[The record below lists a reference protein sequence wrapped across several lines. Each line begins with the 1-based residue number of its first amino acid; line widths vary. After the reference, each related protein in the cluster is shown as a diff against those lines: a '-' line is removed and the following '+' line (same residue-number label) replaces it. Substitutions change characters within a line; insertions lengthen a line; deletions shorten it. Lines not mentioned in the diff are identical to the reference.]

1 MVTPSVQLK
10 EGYGQPPPMFAQE
23 IAQGRSVL
31 ANASPARL
39 RAELYHAKGSL
50 NRLLV
55 LLWHKDE
62 RVRTAA
68 ALALSGGDGH
78 RAYIPRNGHFAGAL
92 LRRLAGQDI
101 ASTPHERLE
110 QVSQALYTL
119 LEQSANDLR
128 GMANMHY
135 SFLSSALYLALL
147 GTCRDTMAS
156 VRRLRAAAAHKGLC
170 RLLYELKQ
178 PSVMRRLNAQDAAA
192 LAHEA
197 ALALAAMPPQ
207 ELSGFWHGLMHG
219 DRRRRL
225 AYAEA
230 LWAFSDR
237 RVVPYLLQALEGQ
250 HPDIAIY
257 LVRCLARLGDP
268 QALSALERLA
278 SARHRALRQEAAAAM
293 NQILQ
298 GLERRPSRLLLRPAT
313 PPDFE
318 RQLLRPLKERG
329 ETLLEPEELLRSH
342 PQEANLQKE
351 KEKSG

>member
-1 MVTPSVQLK
+1 MISSFHTQ
-10 EGYGQPPPMFAQE
+10 EGFGLPPPMLAQE
-23 IAQGRSVL
+23 IANGRSVL

-50 NRLLV
+50 NRLLI

-92 LRRLAGQDI
+92 LRRLTGQNI
-101 ASTPHERLE
+101 APTPQERLE
-110 QVSQALYTL
+110 QVAQALHDL

-135 SFLSSALYLALL
+135 SFLSCALYLALL

-156 VRRLRAAAAHKGLC
+156 VRRLRVATAHKGLC

-192 LAHEA
+192 LANEA

-207 ELSGFWHGLMHG
+207 ELPGFWHGLMQG
-219 DRRRRL
+219 EKRRRL

-230 LWAFSDR
+230 LSAFSDR
-237 RVVPYLLQALEGQ
+237 RAVPYLLQTLEGA
-250 HPDIAIY
+250 HLDIVIP

-268 QALSALERLA
+268 QALPALERLA
-278 SARHRALRQEAAAAM
+278 QGRNRALRQEAAAAM
-293 NQILQ
+293 GQILR
-298 GLERRPSRLLLRPAT
+298 GLEKRPSRLLLRPAA

-318 RQLLRPLKERG
+318 RQLLRPLKERR

-342 PQEANLQKE
+342 PQEEQ
-351 KEKSG
+351 